1 MNRKSVLG
9 TVLVGGEKEI
19 LSILSIDS
27 SIPIILTRGV
37 RDIEN
42 QRRVAK
48 RRKRQVGGIY
58 PAGGAGGK
66 PPFVGTVGGCSQAS
80 FPRPL

>member
-9 TVLVGGEKEI
+9 TVLVGGKKEI

-37 RDIEN
+37 GD
-42 QRRVAK
+42 
-48 RRKRQVGGIY
+48 RRKSEKSGKEKEEASRWDLQGG
-58 PAGGAGGK
+58 GGG
-66 PPFVGTVGGCSQAS
+66 
-80 FPRPL
+80 